1 MIARI
6 WTARATAAAAPRYV
20 DYFNASVVP
29 ELRAIDGYEG
39 AKVLVREQG
48 QQHEV
53 IVITWWTSFSAIRR
67 FAGDAPEVAVVHEA
81 AAALLSD
88 FDPDVKHYAVKA
100 TDEPFPQTGH

>member
-1 MIARI
+1 MIART

-39 AKVLVREQG
+39 AQVLVREQG

-53 IVITWWTSFSAIRR
+53 IVITWWTSFDAIRR
-67 FAGDAPEVAVVHEA
+67 FAGDAPEVAVVHAA

-88 FDPDVKHYAVKA
+88 FDRDVRHYAVKA
-100 TDEPFPQTGH
+100 TD